1 MHVWTISLLCTAVY
15 GISRISQPGLR
26 AVNFARPIEGWK
38 LDGSVISEKEVDAE
52 SSCRYECVQD
62 ERCTSLNFGSKKNN
76 AGRHLCQL
84 SDSDRFVGRVN
95 FTVAA
100 EFRYRGIKVI
110 VKLEQVNMTF

>member
-26 AVNFARPIEGWK
+26 VVNFARPIEGWK
-38 LDGSVISEKEVDAE
+38 LDGSVINEKEVDSE

-62 ERCTSLNFGSKKNN
+62 ERCASFNFGSKKNN
-76 AGRHLCQL
+76 VGRHLCQL
-84 SDSDRFVGRVN
+84 SDSDRFAGRVN

-110 VKLEQVNMTF
+110 MKLEQVNMTY